1 MDKKKKDSI
10 KLTPQRL
17 AIMECLEGNTSHPS
31 AAEIYSVVSEKY
43 PTMSFSTVY
52 NTLQTLREKGRVI
65 ELSIDSGK
73 MRFDP
78 NTKAHHHLICV
89 QCKKITDVHRKFAL
103 NLPEG
108 ERCDY
113 EIIGNHVDFYGI
125 CPECKKANRNEEVK
139 KW

>member
-1 MDKKKKDSI
+1 MNTKKKDSL

-17 AIMECLEGNTSHPS
+17 AIMEYLEGNTSHPS

-43 PTMSFSTVY
+43 PTMSFATVY
-52 NTLQTLREKGRVI
+52 NTLQALREKGRVL

-78 NTKAHHHLICV
+78 NTKPHHHLICL
-89 QCKKITDVHRKFAL
+89 QCKNIADVHRKFAL
-103 NLPEG
+103 NLAEG

-125 CPECKKANRNEEVK
+125 CPKCKQEK
-139 KW
+139 

>member
-1 MDKKKKDSI
+1 MATKKKDSI

-43 PTMSFSTVY
+43 PTMSFATVY
-52 NTLQTLREKGRVI
+52 NTLQTLREKGRVM

-73 MRFDP
+73 MRFDS
-78 NTKAHHHLICV
+78 NTKPHHHLICV
-89 QCKKITDVHRKFAL
+89 QCKNITDVHRKFAL

-125 CPECKKANRNEEVK
+125 CPGCKKK
-139 KW
+139 K

>member
-1 MDKKKKDSI
+1 MDTKKKDSI

-31 AAEIYSVVSEKY
+31 AADIYSAVSEKY
-43 PTMSFSTVY
+43 PTMSFATVY
-52 NTLQTLREKGRVI
+52 NTLQILREKGQVC

-78 NTKAHHHLICV
+78 NTNPHHHLICV
-89 QCKKITDVHRKFAL
+89 QCKNITDVHRKFAL

-125 CPECKKANRNEEVK
+125 CPKCKQEK
-139 KW
+139 

>member
-1 MDKKKKDSI
+1 MDTKKKDSI

-43 PTMSFSTVY
+43 PTMSFATVY
-52 NTLQTLREKGRVI
+52 NTLQTLREKGRVM

-73 MRFDP
+73 MRFDS
-78 NTKAHHHLICV
+78 NTKPHHHLICV
-89 QCKKITDVHRKFAL
+89 QCKNITDVHRKFAL

-125 CPECKKANRNEEVK
+125 CPGCKKK
-139 KW
+139 K

>member
-1 MDKKKKDSI
+1 MVTKKKDSI

-17 AIMECLEGNTSHPS
+17 AIMECLEGNTCHPS

-43 PTMSFSTVY
+43 PTMSFATVY

-73 MRFDP
+73 MRFDS
-78 NTKAHHHLICV
+78 NTKPHHHLICV
-89 QCKKITDVHRKFAL
+89 QCKNITDVHRKFTL

-125 CPECKKANRNEEVK
+125 CPKCKKNK
-139 KW
+139 

>member
-1 MDKKKKDSI
+1 MDTKKKDSI

-43 PTMSFSTVY
+43 PTMSFATVY

-73 MRFDP
+73 MRFDS
-78 NTKAHHHLICV
+78 NTKPHHHLICV
-89 QCKKITDVHRKFAL
+89 QCKNITDVHRKFAL

-125 CPECKKANRNEEVK
+125 CPGCKKK
-139 KW
+139 K

>member
-17 AIMECLEGNTSHPS
+17 AIMEYLEGNMSHPS
-31 AAEIYSVVSEKY
+31 AADIYSVVSEKY
-43 PTMSFSTVY
+43 PTMSFATVY
-52 NTLQTLREKGRVI
+52 NTLQTLREKGRI
-65 ELSIDSGK
+65 LELSIDSGK

-78 NTKAHHHLICV
+78 NTKPHHHLICV
-89 QCKKITDVHRKFAL
+89 QCKNITDVHRKFAL

-125 CPECKKANRNEEVK
+125 CPKCKQE
-139 KW
+139 